1 MNILL
6 MIFFFGLAM
15 SLIVLKGIFMSQ
27 EFAACTKRRQV
38 AKSQADTTEGSEDCS
53 NGDQE
58 DCR

>member
-27 EFAACTKRRQV
+27 DFAASTKRTRGTKGR
-38 AKSQADTTEGSEDCS
+38 AETADGSED
-53 NGDQE
+53 
-58 DCR
+58 